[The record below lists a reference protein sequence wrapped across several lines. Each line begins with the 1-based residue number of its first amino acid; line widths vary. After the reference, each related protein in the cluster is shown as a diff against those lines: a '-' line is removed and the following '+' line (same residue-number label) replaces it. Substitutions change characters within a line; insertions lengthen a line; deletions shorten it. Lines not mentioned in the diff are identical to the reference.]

1 MGELEQYR
9 GMGSKIGLVIPRSN
23 DSSVDSNMFIKY
35 KKAYQKNKVLWWIT
49 LLCVILHKPHYSTI
63 VY

>member
-35 KKAYQKNKVLWWIT
+35 KKAYQKKQGAMVDNFT
-49 LLCVILHKPHYSTI
+49 LCYTS
-63 VY
+63 